1 MISRFFRPFS
11 ACAKHARIKCVT
23 GYLFRPLGMA
33 IMLSLVF
40 PNFSQGAT
48 LPGAVFANGGAAFQP
63 GEWETRGDFIQ
74 FFDRDL
80 TNGQNK

>member
-1 MISRFFRPFS
+1 
-11 ACAKHARIKCVT
+11 
-23 GYLFRPLGMA
+23 MA